1 MVECPQSRWRWRA
14 CGVLPVRA
22 CEASGR
28 SGGAQ
33 QAEGER
39 EGRCVQGV
47 LGARES
53 EPVSCSPV
61 LWVSC
66 ALAAV
71 PSGHAWYVRTPLT
84 RHPTAQHLSARR
96 GSTPRW
102 TFAWVMYMR
111 CSSCTHRYTYT
122 CPVSANKLKSRWML
136 HVMLLSV
143 LLQNAVDRHRTAR
156 VHIYLSWRPVL
167 TCKYLK

>member
-156 VHIYLSWRPVL
+156 VHIYLLRTL
-167 TCKYLK
+167 GARF